1 MYVYV
6 YVYLCLYV
14 YVYVCI
20 CVCMS
25 EIKSALHTTTKAG
38 IRGAVPGPEIETQQ
52 REVSQLGMQS
62 WID

>member
-1 MYVYV
+1 MYIYI
-6 YVYLCLYV
+6 YVYL

-20 CVCMS
+20 CVCIS
-25 EIKSALHTTTKAG
+25 EIKPALHTTTKAG